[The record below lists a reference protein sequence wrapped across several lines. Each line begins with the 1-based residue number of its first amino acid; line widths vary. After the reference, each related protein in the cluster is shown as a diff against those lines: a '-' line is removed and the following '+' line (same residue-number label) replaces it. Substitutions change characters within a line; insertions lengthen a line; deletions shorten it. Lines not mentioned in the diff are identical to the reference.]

1 MYTCLNDLH
10 EYRDVQAYIAPN
22 TLDYSYHIE
31 TSDGVTKMKK
41 MISALAMSFALTGI
55 QANAQ
60 DVAGMSD
67 LEYAHIAYTADN
79 IDIRYAHL
87 ALALSSNPA
96 IHEFANTMIR
106 DHTAV
111 NEAALGLLDQL
122 GATAQDNAF
131 SQTLNANA
139 EEIIDGFVK
148 LRGPEFDKAY
158 AANELSYHQAVN
170 DLVENTMIP
179 NIDNAEVKALFEQGL
194 GIFKAHEMHAEKMV
208 EALQ

>member
-1 MYTCLNDLH
+1 MKKLIFPLILALSMTG
-10 EYRDVQAYIAPN
+10 VQA
-22 TLDYSYHIE
+22 T
-31 TSDGVTKMKK
+31 
-41 MISALAMSFALTGI
+41 
-55 QANAQ
+55 AQ
-60 DVAGMSD
+60 DVSTMTD

-87 ALALSSNPA
+87 ALALSTNPE
-96 IHEFANTMIR
+96 IHTFANTMIR

-111 NEAALGLLDQL
+111 NEAALGLLDKL

-139 EEIIDGFVK
+139 EEIINGFVQ
-148 LRGPEFDKAY
+148 LRGAEFDAAY
-158 AANELSYHQAVN
+158 AANELAYHQAVN

-179 NIDNAEVKALFEQGL
+179 NIDNAEVKALFQQGL
-194 GIFKAHEMHAEKMV
+194 EIFRVHEGHAEMMV